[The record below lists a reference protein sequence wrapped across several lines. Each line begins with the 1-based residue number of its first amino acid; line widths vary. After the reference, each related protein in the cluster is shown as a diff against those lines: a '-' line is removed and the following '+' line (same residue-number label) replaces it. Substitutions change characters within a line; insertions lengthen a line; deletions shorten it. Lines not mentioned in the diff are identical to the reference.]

1 MDAAAHPRPVL
12 SPADRAAM
20 GVIAALA
27 ALMGLLVAIDGTW
40 RTIALVLG
48 NGPVELLT
56 FAPLPGNVGDIT
68 AATVTSGV
76 LGEGSR
82 TLIVVASVISLV
94 VAVAISAAVVLFLA
108 SIARGTPFNRVLF
121 PVLLV
126 TGTLMAVGGLLAS
139 GLDGLGRM
147 MAGGELGA
155 PYQTAFE
162 LQLGPWAFGFV
173 VLATASVIR
182 IGSRLQR
189 ETEGLV

>member
-20 GVIAALA
+20 AVIAALA
-27 ALMGLLVAIDGTW
+27 ALMGLLVAIDGIW
-40 RTIALVLG
+40 RTIALAAG
-48 NGPVELLT
+48 NGPVELLA

-82 TLIVVASVISLV
+82 VLIVTASAISL
-94 VAVAISAAVVLFLA
+94 AVALAISVAVVLFLV
-108 SIARGTPFNRVLF
+108 SIARGTPFSRILF

-139 GLDGLGRM
+139 GLDGLGHM
-147 MAGGELGA
+147 MAGGDLGD
-155 PYQTAFE
+155 PYQVAFE

-189 ETEGLV
+189 DLEGLV

>member
-12 SPADRAAM
+12 SPADRVAM
-20 GVIAALA
+20 AVIAALA
-27 ALMGLLVAIDGTW
+27 ALMGLLAAIDGTW
-40 RTIALVLG
+40 RTIALAAG
-48 NGPVELLT
+48 NGPVELLA
-56 FAPLPGNVGDIT
+56 FAPLPDNVGDIT

-82 TLIVVASVISLV
+82 LLIVIASAISL
-94 VAVAISAAVVLFLA
+94 AVALAISVAVVLFLV
-108 SIARGTPFNRVLF
+108 SIARGTPFARSLF

-147 MAGGELGA
+147 MAGGDLGD
-155 PYQTAFE
+155 PYQMAFE

-189 ETEGLV
+189 DLEGLV

>member
-1 MDAAAHPRPVL
+1 MDADAHPRPVL
-12 SPADRAAM
+12 APADRAAM
-20 GVIAALA
+20 AVIAALA
-27 ALMGLLVAIDGTW
+27 GLTGLLVAIDGTW
-40 RTIALVLG
+40 RTVALAVG
-48 NGPVELLT
+48 NGPVELLA

-68 AATVTSGV
+68 AATVASGL

-82 TLIVVASVISLV
+82 ALIVAASAISLV
-94 VAVAISAAVVLFLA
+94 VAVAISAAVVLFLV
-108 SIARGTPFNRVLF
+108 SIARGTPFARVLF
-121 PVLLV
+121 PVLLA

-147 MAGGELGA
+147 MAGGDLGD
-155 PYQTAFE
+155 PYVPGFE

-189 ETEGLV
+189 DLEGLV

>member
-1 MDAAAHPRPVL
+1 MDAVAHPRPVL

-20 GVIAALA
+20 AVIAALA
-27 ALMGLLVAIDGTW
+27 GFMGLLVAINGTW
-40 RTIALVLG
+40 RTIALAAG
-48 NGPVELLT
+48 NGPVELLA
-56 FAPLPGNVGDIT
+56 FAPMPGNVGDIT

-82 TLIVVASVISLV
+82 VLIVIASAISLL
-94 VAVAISAAVVLFLA
+94 VALAISVAVVLFLV
-108 SIARGTPFNRVLF
+108 SIARGTPFARSLF

-147 MAGGELGA
+147 MAGGDLGD
-155 PYQTAFE
+155 PYQMAFE

-189 ETEGLV
+189 DLEGLV

>member
-12 SPADRAAM
+12 SPADRVAM
-20 GVIAALA
+20 AVIAALA

-40 RTIALVLG
+40 RTIALAAG
-48 NGPVELLT
+48 NGPVELLA

-82 TLIVVASVISLV
+82 VLIVTASAISL
-94 VAVAISAAVVLFLA
+94 AVALAISVAVVLFLV
-108 SIARGTPFNRVLF
+108 SIARGTPFSRILF

-139 GLDGLGRM
+139 GLDGLGHM
-147 MAGGELGA
+147 LAGGDLGA
-155 PYQTAFE
+155 PYQVAFE

-189 ETEGLV
+189 DLEGLV